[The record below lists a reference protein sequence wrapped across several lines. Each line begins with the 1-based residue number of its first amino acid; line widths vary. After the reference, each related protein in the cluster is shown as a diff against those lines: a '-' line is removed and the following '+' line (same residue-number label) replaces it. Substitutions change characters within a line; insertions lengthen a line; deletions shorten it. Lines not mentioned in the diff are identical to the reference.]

1 MEGEDTVA
9 TLDGSTRQNH
19 KSIMNYRIQQLSGK
33 DNPAEYTC
41 ISKFSM
47 EVAAVKKETKY
58 KRLLRSSGRTKM
70 LSCRY
75 LN

>member
-1 MEGEDTVA
+1 LRLVA
-9 TLDGSTRQNH
+9 GGWFVLREKYYWLVADKPSEQ
-19 KSIMNYRIQQLSGK
+19 